1 MNKKQNKVLKK
12 KHEKMS
18 VNVSADWCLL
28 EYIMKS
34 ASTSMRKSPV
44 RSPALHATPPW
55 STDSRYWRAG
65 NAGVG
70 ANSSMGVSAGNEER
84 AGELGKL
91 LPPQTSEGSVHG
103 VWFCFHRKPDSVD
116 CVGVMKHSKE
126 LFFFFFKSLLLF
138 LQTPTTPLPV
148 PRFLPL
154 APLRTKPNPS
164 LSLFC
169 STAVF
174 SSIT

>member
-1 MNKKQNKVLKK
+1 MSKKQNKVLKK

-126 LFFFFFKSLLLF
+126 LFFFFFLNLSSSSSKR
-138 LQTPTTPLPV
+138 PPLHY
-148 PRFLPL
+148 
-154 APLRTKPNPS
+154 PS
-164 LSLFC
+164 LGFYL
-169 STAVF
+169 
-174 SSIT
+174 